1 MLRKPTIAFVHLYFS
16 MCCRRALCQYISR
29 RIITMDQNLI
39 IQKIKENQQQA
50 KQLNEVMNIINEA
63 FKKEMPVYMKL
74 IQFDVMSKFSADALK
89 DSSVSNGDS
98 MKQLT
103 QDLDKILAQI
113 NADLKKQ
120 IMMKSAEL
128 KEAVR

>member
-1 MLRKPTIAFVHLYFS
+1 
-16 MCCRRALCQYISR
+16 
-29 RIITMDQNLI
+29 MDQNLI

-74 IQFDVMSKFSADALK
+74 VQFDVMSKFSADALK